1 MPSLCVWRKITSI
14 SKLYME
20 MRKTV
25 LYGVIALCLV
35 VLSSCL
41 GDPATQLTMANQT
54 GVVATNVGTVGK
66 VIFVKGGDVIS
77 SENFQ
82 NANVEDGE
90 CILFDYS
97 IDYGLAENADG
108 GANKGY
114 MTATIYENTL
124 SEVSQWQLFNTLTDT
139 SNVENGEL
147 LLSTLQPRSSYIKGN
162 LFLFTEMSGHKT
174 AQEDSFA
181 LSYNPDQVLN
191 GDQVYSLY
199 LRAIKTAEG
208 GEEDNG
214 QSMIIPCAFNI
225 QDFVKK
231 VTGENNTDE
240 VKFRVNYASAFG
252 KDSASIVWKSSDV
265 FTINPSGK

>member
-1 MPSLCVWRKITSI
+1 
-14 SKLYME
+14 
-20 MRKTV
+20 
-25 LYGVIALCLV
+25 
-35 VLSSCL
+35 
-41 GDPATQLTMANQT
+41 
-54 GVVATNVGTVGK
+54 
-66 VIFVKGGDVIS
+66 
-77 SENFQ
+77 
-82 NANVEDGE
+82 
-90 CILFDYS
+90 
-97 IDYGLAENADG
+97 
-108 GANKGY
+108 
-114 MTATIYENTL
+114 
-124 SEVSQWQLFNTLTDT
+124 
-139 SNVENGEL
+139 
-147 LLSTLQPRSSYIKGN
+147 
-162 LFLFTEMSGHKT
+162 MSGHKT